1 MYNPDPEQQRRAR
14 RSLLK
19 LPAEERRARSGQ
31 MRSIARHLLILAVGA
46 SLFPPILSA
55 QGLTNNQHVVFV
67 MTNSAHRNEVIAY
80 ESSSNDGF
88 VEAGRFD
95 TGGRGSGG
103 SLMPLVNQG
112 SLTLSQDRSLLFA
125 VNAGSGELSVFH
137 VNGALLS
144 LVDKK
149 PTGGATPVSVA
160 QRQNVVY
167 VLNQGGS
174 GAVVGFKLDASGHL
188 KEIPKSTALL
198 SSILV
203 AGQDVTISPDG
214 QFVVVIELLT
224 SNVDTFK
231 IQPDGTLGP
240 IVANPGP
247 VLGAFS
253 SCFTQNG
260 TLIVTEGGTP
270 TQSKGGI
277 SSYTI
282 ATNGTLMPITQSAP
296 TLGLGACWNVVTPN
310 GKFVYGVNSDTS
322 NISGFNIAS
331 NGALNPI
338 ASTVLASD
346 PGNSHSVD
354 IAVST
359 DGKLLFNL
367 NPGSATIGVFGIQSD
382 GTLSTL
388 TPIQIGPRSKAAFSG
403 IAAL

>member
-1 MYNPDPEQQRRAR
+1 MNNPEPGQQRRAR

-19 LPAEERRARSGQ
+19 LPADERRALSGQ
-31 MRSIARHLLILAVGA
+31 MRRIARYLLILAAGA
-46 SLFPPILSA
+46 SLLPPILSA
-55 QGLTNNQHVVFV
+55 QELTTKKQVVFV
-67 MTNSAHRNEVIAY
+67 MTNGADRNQVIAY
-80 ESSSNDGF
+80 ESSSNGGF
-88 VEAGRFD
+88 TEAGRFD

-103 SLMPLVNQG
+103 SLMPFESQG

-125 VNAGSGELSVFH
+125 VNPGSGELSVFH
-137 VNGALLS
+137 ANGASLS

-149 PTGGATPVSVA
+149 PTGGAAPVSVA

-167 VLNQGGS
+167 VLDQGGS

-198 SSILV
+198 SSNLV

-214 QFVVVIELLT
+214 QFVVVIELFT
-224 SNVDTFK
+224 NNVDTFK

-247 VLGAFS
+247 ALGAFS

-270 TQSKGGI
+270 TQSEGAI

-282 ATNGTLMPITQSAP
+282 ATNGTLVPITQNA
-296 TLGLGACWNVVTPN
+296 TTIGLGACWNVVTPN

-322 NISGFNIAS
+322 NIFGFNIAS
-331 NGALNPI
+331 NGALTPI

-346 PGNSHSVD
+346 PANSASID
-354 IAVST
+354 IAVSS
-359 DGKLLFNL
+359 DGKFLFNL
-367 NPGSATIGVFGIQSD
+367 NPGSSTIGVFGIRGD

-388 TPIQIGPRSKAAFSG
+388 TPIQIGPDSAPPFSG
-403 IAAL
+403 IAAS